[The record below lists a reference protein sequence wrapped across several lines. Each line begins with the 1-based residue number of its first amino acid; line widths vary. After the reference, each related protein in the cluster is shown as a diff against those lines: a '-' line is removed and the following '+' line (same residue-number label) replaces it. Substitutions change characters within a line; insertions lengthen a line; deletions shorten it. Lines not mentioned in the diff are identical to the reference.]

1 MRTVTALLLLLV
13 AVPAYAGTDRCS
25 GRIPAGLAEVL
36 IQKNPGYRLP
46 QESDNLA
53 EDVEYNLS
61 RKGTGCLAVTTADFD
76 GNGQLDYLVALP
88 AEYSRDTV
96 IAGALGHGKTW
107 LLEPLSMWPNSQG
120 RVFVETQASGRYE
133 RTGAL
138 EGPASEAG
146 EVLAL
151 ECRNRVAVFG
161 FTESSAVAYCR
172 RKNGWQFVWV
182 SD

>member
-1 MRTVTALLLLLV
+1 MRTVTALLFLI
-13 AVPAYAGTDRCS
+13 AIPAYASTDRCS

-46 QESDNLA
+46 NESDNLA

-61 RKGTGCLAVTTADFD
+61 AKGTGCLAVTSADFD
-76 GNGQLDYLVALP
+76 GDGQLDYLVALP
-88 AEYSRDTV
+88 AKDSKDTV
-96 IAGALGHGKTW
+96 IAAALRRGKTW

-120 RVFVETQASGRYE
+120 RVFVETHAPGRYE

-138 EGPASEAG
+138 EGPVSEPD

-151 ECRNRVAVFG
+151 DCRDRVAVFG

-172 RKNGWQFVWV
+172 RKKGWQFVWV